1 MANITCSF
9 NCHFFLLVREC
20 FTQSLEYETIGSHKG
35 SKISV
40 FMQCFMLKDVMS
52 CKLNGFIITKTG
64 DERFRLKVLFEK

>member
-1 MANITCSF
+1 M
-9 NCHFFLLVREC
+9 REC

-35 SKISV
+35 SKNSV

-64 DERFRLKVLFEK
+64 DERFKAESVVRKIIV